1 MHIFVFSFVSKNHW
15 PSFLKTS
22 DALQMYKYQKLIL
35 IANGPVRT
43 QMDYRRLEKYLMVRT
58 IWLV

>member
-1 MHIFVFSFVSKNHW
+1 MVKNHW
-15 PSFLKTS
+15 SSFLKTS
-22 DALQMYKYQKLIL
+22 DALQMNKYQKLIL

-58 IWLV
+58 I